1 MTIPSWNDRSRSVEE
16 RADAL
21 LAELSLEEKAAQLG
35 SYWKRPTLGD
45 AEGFAPMQSTFE
57 AGRDPFDAAVQNGI
71 GHLTRPYGSAPL
83 EAEEG
88 LENLRKM
95 QRAVVSGSAH
105 GIPALIHEE
114 CLTGIM
120 AHGATTYPAAIAW
133 GASFDPALI
142 GEMGTRIGEDMRSIG
157 AHMGLAPVLDIVRDY
172 RWGRIEETMGED
184 PYLTGVLAT
193 EYVRGLQSSGTIA
206 TLKHFAGHAASRAGR
221 NHAPVSIGMRELHDI
236 DLVPFE
242 MAVRHG
248 EVGAVMNSYA
258 DLDGTPPAASR
269 WLLTELLRDTWGFEG
284 TVVADYWAVSFLQSM
299 HRVVEDD
306 RGAALAAL
314 RAGLDIELPETTT
327 FPHLVDAVR
336 DGELEQEVLDAAVR
350 RILRQKVELGLLDA
364 DFDAATT
371 GESID
376 LDPAENR
383 ELARRMA
390 EESII
395 LLENPHGLLPLVPSL
410 TSSLP
415 PAAAPVGAGGALGPA
430 DDVRS
435 PADDAQGPAG
445 PMSIALIGPAAVQ
458 PRSFLGC
465 YSFTNHVLSRLED
478 NGTSVH
484 VPTLTE
490 ALGAEFPRAALTT
503 VGGTDFITPDTSGI
517 AEAVAAAEAA
527 ELAVVAVGDI
537 AGLFGAGTSGEG
549 CDVESLQLPGAQH
562 ELVEAVLATGTPV
575 ALVLVTGRPY
585 SLGAYAGRAHA
596 IIQAFMPGEE
606 GASAIAGV
614 LSGRVNPSGR
624 LPIGIP
630 DGVGG
635 QPGTYLAPVLAWES
649 DGISNLDP
657 KPRFA
662 FGHGLSYSRFEY
674 SDLQLSS
681 EQIAA
686 DGTVEISA
694 TVTNSSDRDGKEV
707 VQLYLSDPVASVVR
721 PLKRLVGFV
730 KVGLAAGESARVTF
744 HLHADRTSFTGTDL
758 QRIVEPGEFRVR
770 LGASS
775 EDVTL
780 EGSFRIGGEVRV
792 LSAGRH
798 VLDTPVTVAPL
809 GLQGGHRES
818 AVAAA
823 PVGGNL

>member
-1 MTIPSWNDRSRSVEE
+1 MTIPVWNDRGCSTEQRVE
-16 RADAL
+16 AL
-21 LAELSLEEKAAQLG
+21 LAELTLEEKAAQLG
-35 SYWKRPTLGD
+35 SYWKRPSLGD

-57 AGRDPFDAAVQNGI
+57 QGRDPFEAAVQHGL

-83 EAEEG
+83 GPEEG
-88 LENLRKM
+88 AANLR
-95 QRAVVSGSAH
+95 QLQQTVVASAPH
-105 GIPALIHEE
+105 GIPALVHEE

-142 GEMGTRIGEDMRSIG
+142 GEMAQRIGTDMRAIG
-157 AHMGLAPVLDIVRDY
+157 SHMGLSPVLDVVRDY

-184 PYLTGVLAT
+184 PYLTGMLAT
-193 EYVRGLQSSGTIA
+193 EYVRGLQSAGVIA

-269 WLLTELLRDTWGFEG
+269 WLLTELLRETWGFEG

-299 HRVVEDD
+299 HRVVESD
-306 RGAALAAL
+306 REAVVASL
-314 RAGLDIELPETTT
+314 RAGLDVELPETTA
-327 FPHLVDAVR
+327 FPHLPDAVR
-336 DGELEQEVLDAAVR
+336 DGDLEPDVLDEAVR
-350 RILRQKVELGLLDA
+350 RILRQKVELGLLDP
-364 DFDAATT
+364 DFDPATT
-371 GESID
+371 GEAID
-376 LDPAENR
+376 LDPADSR
-383 ELARRMA
+383 ALARKMA

-395 LLENPHGLLPLVPSL
+395 LLDNQEGLLPL
-410 TSSLP
+410 
-415 PAAAPVGAGGALGPA
+415 AAEA
-430 DDVRS
+430 
-435 PADDAQGPAG
+435 DAQGPA
-445 PMSIALIGPAAVQ
+445 SIALIGPAAVQ

-478 NGTSVH
+478 NGTSVR

-490 ALGAEFPRAALTT
+490 ALTAEFPAATVST
-503 VGGTDFITPDTSGI
+503 VGGTDFVDPDVSGI
-517 AEAVAAAEAA
+517 AEAVAAAQAA

-575 ALVLVTGRPY
+575 VLVLVTGRPY
-585 SLGAYAGRAHA
+585 SLGAYAGRARA
-596 IIQAFMPGEE
+596 IVQAFMPGEE

-630 DGVGG
+630 NGVGG
-635 QPGTYLAPVLAWES
+635 QPGTYLAPVLAWVS

-657 KPRFA
+657 KPLFP

-674 SDLQLSS
+674 SELDFSAS
-681 EQIAA
+681 QIEN

-694 TVTNSSDRDGKEV
+694 TVTNTSDRDGREV

-721 PLKRLVGFV
+721 PLKRLVGFA
-730 KVGLAAGESARVTF
+730 KVGLAAGESTRVTF
-744 HLHADRTSFTGTDL
+744 HLHADRTSFTGPDL

-780 EGSFRIGGEVRV
+780 EGSFRIVGAVRTV
-792 LSAGRH
+792 PAGRG
-798 VLDTPVTVAPL
+798 VLDTPVSISPVA
-809 GLQGGHRES
+809 LQGES
-818 AVAAA
+818 AAA
-823 PVGGNL
+823 V

>member
-1 MTIPSWNDRSRSVEE
+1 MTIPLWNDRSLSTEQRV
-16 RADAL
+16 DAL

-57 AGRDPFDAAVQNGI
+57 AGRDPFEAAVQDGL

-83 EAEEG
+83 NGEEG
-88 LENLRKM
+88 VQNLRTM
-95 QRAVVSGSAH
+95 QQAVVAGSPH
-105 GIPALIHEE
+105 GIPALVHEE

-142 GEMGTRIGEDMRSIG
+142 SEMGERIGTDMRAIG

-193 EYVRGLQSSGTIA
+193 GYVRGLQATGTIA

-221 NHAPVSIGMRELHDI
+221 NHAPVSIGMRELHDM

-248 EVGAVMNSYA
+248 EVGSVMNSYA
-258 DLDGTPPAASR
+258 DIDGTPPAASH

-327 FPHLVDAVR
+327 YPHLVGAVR
-336 DGELEQEVLDAAVR
+336 DGELEPAVLDTAVR
-350 RILRQKVELGLLDA
+350 RILRQKVELGLLDE

-371 GESID
+371 GAAIE
-376 LDPAENR
+376 LDSAEGR
-383 ELARRMA
+383 ALARRMA

-395 LLENPHGLLPLVPSL
+395 LLDNPHELLPLAPSPEA
-410 TSSLP
+410 S
-415 PAAAPVGAGGALGPA
+415 GPA
-430 DDVRS
+430 V
-435 PADDAQGPAG
+435 PT
-445 PMSIALIGPAAVQ
+445 SIALIGPAAVQ

-490 ALGAEFPRAALTT
+490 ALGAEFPGASLTT
-503 VGGTDFITPDTSGI
+503 TAGTDFLDPDTSGI
-517 AEAVAAAEAA
+517 AAAVAAAQAA
-527 ELAVVAVGDI
+527 ELTVLAVGDL

-575 ALVLVTGRPY
+575 VLVLVTGRPY
-585 SLGAYAGRAHA
+585 SLGAYKGRAHA
-596 IIQAFMPGEE
+596 IVQAFMPGEE

-630 DGVGG
+630 NGVGG
-635 QPGTYLAPVLAWES
+635 QPGTYLSPVLAWES

-657 KPRFA
+657 KPLFP

-674 SDLQLSS
+674 SDLELSS

-694 TVTNSSDRDGKEV
+694 TVTNTSGRDGKEV

-721 PLKRLVGFV
+721 PLKRLVGFT
-730 KVGLAAGESARVTF
+730 KVGLAAGESARVSF
-744 HLHADRTSFTGTDL
+744 QLHADRTSFTGPDL

-792 LSAGRH
+792 LSPGRH
-798 VLDTPVTVAPL
+798 VLDTPAVVSPLALRSQDQHDPQDQQDQQDQQAPSSSAATMGS
-809 GLQGGHRES
+809 GL
-818 AVAAA
+818 
-823 PVGGNL
+823 

>member
-1 MTIPSWNDRSRSVEE
+1 MTLPLWNDRGLSTAQRVE
-16 RADAL
+16 AL
-21 LAELSLEEKAAQLG
+21 LAELSLEEKTAQLG

-57 AGRDPFDAAVQNGI
+57 EGRDPFEAAVQGGL
-71 GHLTRPYGSAPL
+71 GHLTRPYGSAALAP
-83 EAEEG
+83 EEG
-88 LENLRKM
+88 VENLRAM
-95 QRAVVSGSAH
+95 QQAVVAGSPH
-105 GIPALIHEE
+105 GIPALVHEE

-142 GEMGTRIGEDMRSIG
+142 GEMAQRIGADMRGLG
-157 AHMGLAPVLDIVRDY
+157 AHMGLSPVLDIVRDY

-193 EYVRGLQSSGTIA
+193 EYVRGLQSSGVIA

-248 EVGAVMNSYA
+248 EVGSVMNSYA

-269 WLLTELLRDTWGFEG
+269 WLLTELLREAWGFDG

-306 RGAALAAL
+306 RAAAIAALS
-314 RAGLDIELPETTT
+314 AGLDIELPESTAY
-327 FPHLVDAVR
+327 PHLAAAVTE
-336 DGELEQEVLDAAVR
+336 GELDEQVLDTAVR

-364 DFDAATT
+364 EFDATTT
-371 GESID
+371 GEALD

-383 ELARRMA
+383 DLARRMA

-395 LLENPHGLLPLVPSL
+395 LLDNPHGALPLE
-410 TSSLP
+410 
-415 PAAAPVGAGGALGPA
+415 GGADGGAP
-430 DDVRS
+430 
-435 PADDAQGPAG
+435 G
-445 PMSIALIGPAAVQ
+445 SIALIGPAAVQ

-484 VPTLTE
+484 VPTLAD
-490 ALGAEFPRAALTT
+490 ALTAEFPHASLTT
-503 VGGTDFITPDTSGI
+503 AAGTGFSDEDTSGI
-517 AEAVAAAEAA
+517 PEAVAAARDA
-527 ELAVVAVGDI
+527 ELAVLAVGDL

-562 ELVEAVLATGTPV
+562 ALVEAVLATGTPV
-575 ALVLVTGRPY
+575 VLVLVTGRPY
-585 SLGAYAGRAHA
+585 SLGAYAGRARA
-596 IIQAFMPGEE
+596 IVQAFMPGEE

-635 QPGTYLAPVLAWES
+635 QPGTYLAPVLAWVSE
-649 DGISNLDP
+649 GISNLDP
-657 KPRFA
+657 QPLFP

-674 SDLQLSS
+674 SELELSAP
-681 EQIAA
+681 QIGA

-694 TVTNSSDRDGKEV
+694 TVTNASDRDGKEV

-721 PLKRLVGFV
+721 PLKRLVGFT
-730 KVGLAAGESARVTF
+730 KVGLAAGESTRVSF
-744 HLHADRTSFTGTDL
+744 RLHADRTSFTGRDL

-775 EDVTL
+775 EDSTL
-780 EGSFRIGGEVRV
+780 EGSFRIDGEVRV
-792 LSAGRH
+792 IEPGRA
-798 VLDTPVTVAPL
+798 VLDTPVTVSPVALRP
-809 GLQGGHRES
+809 ES
-818 AVAAA
+818 PRTAGSAAA
-823 PVGGNL
+823 PAGGGGR

>member
-1 MTIPSWNDRSRSVEE
+1 MTIPTWNDRSRSTEE
-16 RADAL
+16 RVEAL
-21 LAELSLEEKAAQLG
+21 LAELSLEEKTAQLG

-57 AGRDPFDAAVQNGI
+57 EGRDPFDAAVQGGL
-71 GHLTRPYGSAPL
+71 GHLTRPYGSAAL
-83 EAEEG
+83 EPEEG
-88 LENLRKM
+88 VENLRKM
-95 QRAVVSGSAH
+95 QQAVVSGSPH
-105 GIPALIHEE
+105 GIPALVHEE
-114 CLTGIM
+114 CLTGVM

-133 GASFDPALI
+133 GASFDPELI
-142 GEMGTRIGEDMRSIG
+142 GEMARRIGADMRAMG
-157 AHMGLAPVLDIVRDY
+157 AHMGLSPVLDIVRDY

-184 PYLTGVLAT
+184 PYLTGMLAT
-193 EYVRGLQSSGTIA
+193 EYVRGLQSSGVIA

-269 WLLTELLRDTWGFEG
+269 WLLTDLLRDTWGFDG

-306 RGAALAAL
+306 RAAAIAALS
-314 RAGLDIELPETTT
+314 AGLDIELPESTAY
-327 FPHLVDAVR
+327 PHLVAAVR
-336 DGELEQEVLDAAVR
+336 EGELDEQVLDTAVR
-350 RILRQKVELGLLDA
+350 RILRQKVELGLLDPE
-364 DFDAATT
+364 FDAGAT
-371 GESID
+371 GQVLD
-376 LDPAENR
+376 LDSAENR
-383 ELARRMA
+383 AFARRMA
-390 EESII
+390 EESIV
-395 LLENPHGLLPLVPSL
+395 LLDNPEDLLPL
-410 TSSLP
+410 
-415 PAAAPVGAGGALGPA
+415 AAPADGGAPA
-430 DDVRS
+430 
-435 PADDAQGPAG
+435 
-445 PMSIALIGPAAVQ
+445 SIALIGPAAVQ

-478 NGTSVH
+478 NGSSVD
-484 VPTLTE
+484 VPTLTD
-490 ALGAEFPRAALTT
+490 ALTAEFPQSAITT
-503 VGGTDFITPDTSGI
+503 VGGTGFSDGDTSQI
-517 AEAVAAAEAA
+517 AEAVAAAQAA
-527 ELAVVAVGDI
+527 ELAVLAVGDL

-575 ALVLVTGRPY
+575 VLVLVTGRPY
-585 SLGAYAGRAHA
+585 SLGAYQGRARA

-630 DGVGG
+630 NGVGG
-635 QPGTYLAPVLAWES
+635 QPGTYLAPVLAWVS

-657 KPRFA
+657 KPLFP

-674 SDLQLSS
+674 TDLEISA
-681 EQIAA
+681 EQIAG

-694 TVTNSSDRDGKEV
+694 TVSNTGDRDGQEV

-721 PLKRLVGFV
+721 PLKRLVGFT
-730 KVGLAAGESARVTF
+730 KVGLAAGESTRVSF
-744 HLHADRTSFTGTDL
+744 SLHADRTSFTGPDL

-780 EGSFRIGGEVRV
+780 EGSFRIDGEVRV
-792 LSAGRH
+792 VEPGHAELR
-798 VLDTPVTVAPL
+798 TPVTVSPVAL
-809 GLQGGHRES
+809 RGASQGATAGA
-818 AVAAA
+818 AVAT
-823 PVGGNL
+823 GGGEQ

>member
-1 MTIPSWNDRSRSVEE
+1 MTLPLWSDRDLSPEQRVE
-16 RADAL
+16 AL

-57 AGRDPFDAAVQNGI
+57 EGRDPFEAAVQNGL
-71 GHLTRPYGSAPL
+71 GHLTRPYGSAAL
-83 EAEEG
+83 EGEEG
-88 LENLRKM
+88 VENLRAM
-95 QRAVVSGSAH
+95 QQAVVAGSPHAV
-105 GIPALIHEE
+105 PALVHEE

-142 GEMGTRIGEDMRSIG
+142 GEMGERIGTDMRSIG

-193 EYVRGLQSSGTIA
+193 GYVRGLQSAGAIA

-221 NHAPVSIGMRELHDI
+221 NHAPVSIGMRELHDM

-248 EVGAVMNSYA
+248 EVGSVMNSYA
-258 DLDGTPPAASR
+258 DLDGAPPAASH
-269 WLLTELLRDTWGFEG
+269 WLLTELLRETWGFEG

-306 RGAALAAL
+306 RAAALAAL

-327 FPHLVDAVR
+327 YAHLIPAVR
-336 DGELEQEVLDAAVR
+336 EGELEQEVLDTAVR
-350 RILRQKVELGLLDA
+350 RILRQKVELGLLDT

-371 GESID
+371 GERID
-376 LDPAENR
+376 LDSAEGR
-383 ELARRMA
+383 ALSQRMA

-395 LLENPHGLLPLVPSL
+395 LLDNPHQLLPLTPTL
-410 TSSLP
+410 TQS
-415 PAAAPVGAGGALGPA
+415 PAA
-430 DDVRS
+430 
-435 PADDAQGPAG
+435 DAQGPAG
-445 PMSIALIGPAAVQ
+445 PPSIALIGPAAVQ

-465 YSFTNHVLSRLED
+465 YSFTNHVLSRLEE

-490 ALGAEFPRAALTT
+490 ALGAEFPDAALTT
-503 VGGTDFITPDTSGI
+503 SAGTDFLDPDVSGI
-517 AEAVAAAEAA
+517 PAAVEAAQAA
-527 ELAVVAVGDI
+527 ELAVLAVGDL

-575 ALVLVTGRPY
+575 VLVLVTGRPY
-585 SLGAYAGRAHA
+585 SLGAYRGRAHA
-596 IIQAFMPGEE
+596 IVQAFMPGEE

-630 DGVGG
+630 NGVGG
-635 QPGTYLAPVLAWES
+635 QPGTYLSPVLAWES

-657 KPRFA
+657 QPLFP
-662 FGHGLSYSRFEY
+662 FGHGLSYSHFEY
-674 SDLQLSS
+674 SDLQLSA

-694 TVTNSSDRDGKEV
+694 TVTNTSDRDGKEV

-721 PLKRLVGFV
+721 PLKRLVGFT
-730 KVGLAAGESARVTF
+730 KVGLAAGESARVGF
-744 HLHADRTSFTGTDL
+744 ELHADRTSFTGHDL

-780 EGSFRIGGEVRV
+780 VGSFRIDGEVRV
-792 LSAGRH
+792 LSPGRH
-798 VLDTPVTVAPL
+798 VLDTPATVSPVA
-809 GLQGGHRES
+809 LQAQDQVESSTS
-818 AVAAA
+818 AVAM
-823 PVGGNL
+823 GGGL

>member
-1 MTIPSWNDRSRSVEE
+1 MTLPLWNDRARSTEE
-16 RADAL
+16 RVEAL
-21 LAELSLEEKAAQLG
+21 LAVLTLEEKTAQLG
-35 SYWKRPTLGD
+35 SYWKRPTLGE

-57 AGRDPFDAAVQNGI
+57 QGRDPFEAAVQNGL

-83 EAEEG
+83 DPDEG
-88 LENLRKM
+88 VENLRSM
-95 QRAVVSGSAH
+95 QQAVVAGSPR
-105 GIPALIHEE
+105 GIPALVHEE
-114 CLTGIM
+114 CLTGVM

-142 GEMGTRIGEDMRSIG
+142 GEMGQRIGTDLRAIG
-157 AHMGLAPVLDIVRDY
+157 AHMGLAPVLDVVRDY

-184 PYLTGVLAT
+184 PYLTGMLAT
-193 EYVRGLQSSGTIA
+193 EYVRGLQSAGALA

-269 WLLTELLRDTWGFEG
+269 WLLTELLRETWGFEG

-299 HRVVEDD
+299 HRVVEHD
-306 RGAALAAL
+306 RAAAVTSLN
-314 RAGLDIELPETTT
+314 AGMDIELPETTA
-327 FPHLVDAVR
+327 FPHLADAVR
-336 DGELEQEVLDAAVR
+336 DGELPEDVLDTAVR
-350 RILRQKVELGLLDA
+350 RILRQKVELGLLDPE
-364 DFDAATT
+364 FDAATT
-371 GESID
+371 GEAID
-376 LDPAENR
+376 LDAPEGRA
-383 ELARRMA
+383 LARRMA
-390 EESII
+390 EESIV
-395 LLENPHGLLPLVPSL
+395 LLDNPDGLLPLGRPS
-410 TSSLP
+410 
-415 PAAAPVGAGGALGPA
+415 AAAAADAPSADGGPA
-430 DDVRS
+430 
-435 PADDAQGPAG
+435 
-445 PMSIALIGPAAVQ
+445 SIALIGPAAVQ

-478 NGTSVH
+478 NGTSVD
-484 VPTLTE
+484 VPTLAD
-490 ALGAEFPRAALTT
+490 ALAEEFPAAGLTT
-503 VGGTDFITPDTSGI
+503 VAGTDFVSPDTAGI
-517 AEAVAAAEAA
+517 AEAVAAAQAA

-575 ALVLVTGRPY
+575 VLVLVTGRPY
-585 SLGAYAGRAHA
+585 SLGAYRGRARA
-596 IIQAFMPGEE
+596 IVQAFMPGED

-614 LSGRVNPSGR
+614 LSGRINPSGR

-630 DGVGG
+630 NGVGG
-635 QPGTYLAPVLAWES
+635 QPGTYLAPVLAWVSE
-649 DGISNLDP
+649 GISNLDP
-657 KPRFA
+657 KPLFP

-674 SDLQLSS
+674 SELALSAA
-681 EQIAA
+681 QIEA

-694 TVTNSSDRDGKEV
+694 TVTNTSERDGKEV

-721 PLKRLVGFV
+721 PLKRLVGFT
-730 KVGLAAGESARVTF
+730 KVGLAAGESTRVSF
-744 HLHADRTSFTGTDL
+744 RLHADRTSFTGPDL

-780 EGSFRIGGEVRV
+780 EGSFRITGEVRTIP
-792 LSAGRH
+792 AGTA
-798 VLDTPVTVAPL
+798 VLDTPVSVTPVALQAPDQVAPT
-809 GLQGGHRES
+809 GSAAGGGSR
-818 AVAAA
+818 
-823 PVGGNL
+823 

>member
-1 MTIPSWNDRSRSVEE
+1 MTIPVWNDRGCSTEQRVE
-16 RADAL
+16 AL
-21 LAELSLEEKAAQLG
+21 LAELTLEEKAAQLG
-35 SYWKRPTLGD
+35 SYWKRPSLGD

-57 AGRDPFDAAVQNGI
+57 QGRDPFEAAVQHGL

-83 EAEEG
+83 GPEEG
-88 LENLRKM
+88 AANLR
-95 QRAVVSGSAH
+95 QLQQTVVASAPH
-105 GIPALIHEE
+105 GIPALVHEE

-142 GEMGTRIGEDMRSIG
+142 GEMAQRIGTDMRAIG
-157 AHMGLAPVLDIVRDY
+157 SHMGLSPVLDVVRDY

-184 PYLTGVLAT
+184 PYLTGMLAT
-193 EYVRGLQSSGTIA
+193 EYVRGLQSAGVIA

-269 WLLTELLRDTWGFEG
+269 WLLTELLRETWGFEG

-299 HRVVEDD
+299 HRVVESD
-306 RGAALAAL
+306 REAAVASL
-314 RAGLDIELPETTT
+314 RAGLDVELPETTA
-327 FPHLVDAVR
+327 FPHLPDAVR
-336 DGELEQEVLDAAVR
+336 DGDLEPDVLDEAVR
-350 RILRQKVELGLLDA
+350 RILRQKVELGLLDP
-364 DFDAATT
+364 DFDPATT
-371 GESID
+371 GEAID
-376 LDPAENR
+376 LDPADSR
-383 ELARRMA
+383 ALARKMA

-395 LLENPHGLLPLVPSL
+395 LLDNQEGLLPL
-410 TSSLP
+410 
-415 PAAAPVGAGGALGPA
+415 AAEA
-430 DDVRS
+430 
-435 PADDAQGPAG
+435 DAQGPA
-445 PMSIALIGPAAVQ
+445 SIALIGPAAVQ

-478 NGTSVH
+478 NGTSVR

-490 ALGAEFPRAALTT
+490 ALTAEFPAATVST
-503 VGGTDFITPDTSGI
+503 VGGTDFVDPDVSGI
-517 AEAVAAAEAA
+517 AEAVAAAQAA

-575 ALVLVTGRPY
+575 VLVLVTGRPY
-585 SLGAYAGRAHA
+585 SLGAYAGRARA
-596 IIQAFMPGEE
+596 IVQAFMPGEE

-630 DGVGG
+630 NGVGG
-635 QPGTYLAPVLAWES
+635 QPGTYLAPVLAWVS

-657 KPRFA
+657 KPLFP

-674 SDLQLSS
+674 SELDFSAS
-681 EQIAA
+681 QIEN

-694 TVTNSSDRDGKEV
+694 TVTNTSDRDGREV

-721 PLKRLVGFV
+721 PLKRLVGFA
-730 KVGLAAGESARVTF
+730 KVGLAAGESTRVTF
-744 HLHADRTSFTGTDL
+744 HLHADRTSFTGPDL

-780 EGSFRIGGEVRV
+780 EGSFRIVGAVRTV
-792 LSAGRH
+792 PAGRG
-798 VLDTPVTVAPL
+798 VLDTPVSISPVA
-809 GLQGGHRES
+809 LQGES
-818 AVAAA
+818 AAA
-823 PVGGNL
+823 V

>member
-1 MTIPSWNDRSRSVEE
+1 MTLPLWNDRGRSTDERVE
-16 RADAL
+16 AL
-21 LAELSLEEKAAQLG
+21 LAALTLEEKIAQLG
-35 SYWKRPTLGD
+35 SYWKRPEIGD

-57 AGRDPFDAAVQNGI
+57 EGRDPFEAAVQNGL

-83 EAEEG
+83 EPEEG
-88 LENLRKM
+88 VENLRTM
-95 QRAVVSGSAH
+95 QQAVVDGSAH
-105 GIPALIHEE
+105 GIPALVHEE
-114 CLTGIM
+114 CLTGVM

-133 GASFDPALI
+133 GASFDPELI
-142 GEMGTRIGEDMRSIG
+142 GEMAARIGGDMHAMG
-157 AHMGLAPVLDIVRDY
+157 AHMGLSPVLDIVRDY

-193 EYVRGLQSSGTIA
+193 AYVRGLQSAGVIA

-269 WLLTELLRDTWGFEG
+269 WLLTELLRETWGFEG

-306 RGAALAAL
+306 RAAAVAALS
-314 RAGLDIELPETTT
+314 AGLDIELPETTAY
-327 FPHLVDAVR
+327 PHLAGAVE
-336 DGELEQEVLDAAVR
+336 DGELALDVIDTAVR
-350 RILRQKVELGLLDA
+350 RILRQKVELGLLDPE
-364 DFDAATT
+364 FDPAAT
-371 GESID
+371 GAAID
-376 LDPAENR
+376 LDAPESRA
-383 ELARRMA
+383 LARRMA

-395 LLENPHGLLPLVPSL
+395 LLDNPADLLPLRAG
-410 TSSLP
+410 
-415 PAAAPVGAGGALGPA
+415 AADGGGP
-430 DDVRS
+430 
-435 PADDAQGPAG
+435 G
-445 PMSIALIGPAAVQ
+445 SIALIGPAAVQ

-478 NGTSVH
+478 NGTSVD
-484 VPTLTE
+484 VPTLTD
-490 ALGAEFPRAALTT
+490 ALSAEFPAAQITT
-503 VGGTDFITPDTSGI
+503 AAGTDFLDPDPSGI
-517 AEAVAAAEAA
+517 AEAVAAAQDA
-527 ELAVVAVGDI
+527 ELAVLAVGDL

-562 ELVEAVLATGTPV
+562 DLVEAVLATGTPV
-575 ALVLVTGRPY
+575 VLLLVTGRPY
-585 SLGAYAGRAHA
+585 SLGAYRGRARA
-596 IIQAFMPGEE
+596 IVQAFMPGEE
-606 GASAIAGV
+606 GASALAGV
-614 LSGRVNPSGR
+614 LSGRINPSGR

-635 QPGTYLAPVLAWES
+635 QPGTYLAPVLGWVSE
-649 DGISNLDP
+649 GISNLDP
-657 KPRFA
+657 KPLFP

-674 SDLQLSS
+674 SELALSA
-681 EQIAA
+681 EKIAA

-694 TVTNSSDRDGKEV
+694 TVSNTGDRDGMEV

-721 PLKRLVGFV
+721 PLKRLVGFT
-730 KVGLAAGESARVTF
+730 KVGLAAGESTRVTF
-744 HLHADRTSFTGTDL
+744 RLHADRTSFTGPDL

-775 EDVTL
+775 EDTTL
-780 EGSFRIGGEVRV
+780 EGSFRIEGQVRTIP
-792 LSAGRH
+792 AGTA
-798 VLDTPVTVAPL
+798 VLDTPVSVTPVA
-809 GLQGGHRES
+809 LQADASVAGAGAGS
-818 AVAAA
+818 ASGTA
-823 PVGGNL
+823 